1 MHLSVGFVLLSRRSL
16 RTVELVEAGVVASRG
31 QLRPWCGSL
40 GLLYAW
46 SSDASHSMRGFLVF
60 LVSDSDC
67 FRGYSSVY
75 KEACITVRSDLGTG
89 MMETVERLCMMKV
102 VLYQVRSL
110 AIRGSAWF
118 LWPSNGA

>member
-1 MHLSVGFVLLSRRSL
+1 MVRLVRV
-16 RTVELVEAGVVASRG
+16 TVCVELGCFA
-31 QLRPWCGSL
+31 
-40 GLLYAW
+40 LYAW